1 MFALNLCSFKLKV
14 VVCFGVLFVATI
26 GTRPNWP
33 RKVREMKW
41 TVWYALKQDQGQTGQ
56 KCKSLGTLGLGR
68 DEWVGSSRVADFPA
82 VFF

>member
-14 VVCFGVLFVATI
+14 VAWFGVLFVATI

-56 KCKSLGTLGLGR
+56 KCKSLGTLAWSGGQGR
-68 DEWVGSSRVADFPA
+68 RVGGVL
-82 VFF
+82 